1 MPASSLIQIFL
12 YIGVVVLLAFPL
24 GSYMAKV
31 FNGEKTFADQVLK
44 PVERGLYKVTRV
56 KPDREMNWKQYAVCL
71 LLFNLA
77 GFLFL
82 YLVLRLQG
90 HLPLNPQ
97 HLKDVPR
104 GLAFNTTASFVANT
118 NWQAYAGETTMS
130 PLSQML
136 GLTVQNF
143 LSAATGMTV
152 VIALIRG
159 LKRKTTDRVGNFWV
173 DLTRSL
179 LWVLIPLSIV
189 LAVFYAW
196 QGTPQTLTASKSIKT
211 LEGSTQTIAMGPV
224 ASQEAIKELGTN
236 GGGFFNANSSHPY
249 ENPTPVTNAVQVM
262 AILLISSALCV
273 TFGKM
278 VGNLKQGVVI
288 LIAMLLL
295 FVSLLSLAMWSE
307 ASGNPRIAKAGVSQP
322 TAMEGKEV
330 RLGVADSTFYAEST
344 TSTSCGA
351 VVASHDS
358 LTPLAGM
365 VCMLNIMLGEVVFGG
380 VGVGLMGMLIFAV
393 LTVFIV
399 GLMVGRTP
407 EYLGKKIE
415 SWEMK
420 MAVIIILIPS
430 ACILTQRD
438 PLCLLIG
445 RR

>member
-12 YIGVVVLLAFPL
+12 YFGVVVLLAFPL

-330 RLGVADSTFYAEST
+330 RLGVADCTFYAEST